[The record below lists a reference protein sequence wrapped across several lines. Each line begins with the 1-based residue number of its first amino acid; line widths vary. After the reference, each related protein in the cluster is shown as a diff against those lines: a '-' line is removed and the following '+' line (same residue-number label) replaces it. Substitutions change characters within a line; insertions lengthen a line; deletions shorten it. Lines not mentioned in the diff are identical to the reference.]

1 MGLVM
6 VELSAAGVVLRIDP
20 ADGGRIVSL
29 VVAGVERILP
39 KSRARAREP
48 ALYWGCYPMVPW
60 AGRLGRGRI
69 PTNEDEVRL
78 EPNLP
83 PSAIHGLGFDKSW
96 EIVERSKTAVTMV
109 CGLRGLGWPF
119 GGRARQTLRL
129 GAKGLELALEVGGYT
144 RAGPAGLG
152 WHPWFT
158 RPSTADAELCVDASE
173 VLVVDADL
181 VPTGEVRKVSPTED
195 LRSCPPLG
203 DRRLDHVYVRAK
215 SPAIVRWPDLELRI
229 EYDTSMETVVVHTP
243 PEGFC
248 VEPQTMWP
256 NAPVLAAAGLRDTG
270 LRTLEPGESL
280 SATEAWRW
288 SS

>member
-1 MGLVM
+1 V
-6 VELSAAGVVLRIDP
+6 VELNAGAVVMRVDP

-29 VVAGVERILP
+29 VIAGVERILP
-39 KSRARAREP
+39 KARARTHEP

-60 AGRLGRGRI
+60 AGRLANGRI
-69 PTNEDEVRL
+69 PTKDGEVRL

-96 EIVERSKTAVTMV
+96 EIVERSESAVAMT
-109 CGLRGLGWPF
+109 CELRGLGWPF

-129 GAKGLELALEVGGYT
+129 AARGLELELEVGGYK

-158 RPSTADAELCVDASE
+158 RPAMGDVELCLDASE

-181 VPTGEVRKVSPTED
+181 VPTGELRPVSPTED

-203 DRRLDHVYVRAK
+203 DRRLDHAYVRTK
-215 SPAIVRWPDLELRI
+215 SPAIVRWPDLDLRI
-229 EYDTSMETVVVHTP
+229 QYDTSLSTVVVHTP
-243 PEGFC
+243 TEGFC

-256 NAPVLAAAGLRDTG
+256 NAPLLAAAGVRGTG
-270 LRTLEPGESL
+270 LRMLEPGESL
-280 SATEAWRW
+280 SATEAWAW